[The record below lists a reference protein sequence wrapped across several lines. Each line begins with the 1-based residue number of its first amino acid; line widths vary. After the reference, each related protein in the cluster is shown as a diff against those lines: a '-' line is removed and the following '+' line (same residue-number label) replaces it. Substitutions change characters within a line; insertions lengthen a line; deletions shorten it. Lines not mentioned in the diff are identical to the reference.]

1 MKLEMHT
8 VDTNLFIFL
17 LLTQVSGLLSQT
29 LQSGWGGWS
38 WWNTDHL
45 LIRISLWLIECHFVK
60 YFFDILVINGLC
72 F

>member
-29 LQSGWGGWS
+29 LQSG
-38 WWNTDHL
+38 
-45 LIRISLWLIECHFVK
+45 
-60 YFFDILVINGLC
+60 
-72 F
+72 